1 MKRSSLSN
9 RTLAA
14 LAALTALSSA
24 IVIGCADSPPQGL
37 KPQGTPIDD
46 PTKDIPETEAPYS
59 AGADNTHDHFNDL
72 GANGARDP
80 FDILAQRQEEGPP
93 EIRTRL
99 HSCQKLQVAAVRSL
113 LSSLGVNL
121 DATGDPAP
129 AGQLL
134 AGGTGALGVANYDAR
149 VGETVVWSSA
159 GAAKLFDIF
168 VQAAPEIIANI
179 TDPTK
184 APACVLNGVS
194 NPMFDPADGS
204 CVRESLSCIMG
215 RPVREEDL
223 ILCDLMVAQANPND
237 MADVA
242 RKRVLAVAAFLS
254 AAHTCE

>member
-46 PTKDIPETEAPYS
+46 PTKDIPEAEAPYS

-179 TDPTK
+179 E
-184 APACVLNGVS
+184 ASAQCQLNGVGTK
-194 NPMFDPADGS
+194 MFDDADKCNEDAISCLIGKPATPDH
-204 CVRESLSCIMG
+204 VA
-215 RPVREEDL
+215 
-223 ILCDLMVAQANPND
+223 LCNNVVKSASTVDKGKNI
-237 MADVA
+237 
-242 RKRVLAVAAFLS
+242 AVATLLS
-254 AAHTCE
+254 AAFSCE